1 MVLLFS
7 HNPWLYKPIGACKPQ
22 IITIATVRHKMH
34 VKFAY
39 TWCEKERD
47 VAHNLGLEGRRRAR
61 VCLWRRQSATG
72 F

>member
-7 HNPWLYKPIGACKPQ
+7 HNPCLYKPIGACKPQ

-47 VAHNLGLEGRRRAR
+47 VAHNLD
-61 VCLWRRQSATG
+61 
-72 F
+72 